1 MDHAGLHPHHPRRS
15 RGHPRHLCKRHQRF
29 EPDRRDYADNNSIV
43 HGFLYNPN
51 SGTYTTLDDPL
62 ATHDPGGGTIANG
75 INGTGQIVG
84 SYATGGGMMV
94 FIAHAFLLSGGTYTT
109 IDDPLATN
117 GTIASGINAAG
128 QIVGFYS
135 NATGGHG
142 FLLSGG
148 TYTTIDDPLANNG
161 TIASGINDSGQI
173 VGYYYDASNHGHGF
187 LLSVGNYTTID
198 DPLGVTLALAQG
210 INNAGQIVGQYEN
223 ANVFHGFLLSG
234 GTYTT
239 LDGPSATNFTAASG
253 INDSGQ
259 IVGFY
264 SNASGNHGFLLT
276 ITPNPA
282 PPAGTTAD
290 MILRGSNASPIV
302 AGQYEIYDIGNNAIL
317 AAYQLGQ
324 VGTDWQFS
332 GLGGVS
338 GASTTM
344 LLHNPGTGGFE
355 LYNINNNIIT

>member
-1 MDHAGLHPHHPRRS
+1 MPVYTYTTLDDPAAT
-15 RGHPRHLCKRHQRF
+15 RGTFANGINASSQIVG
-29 EPDRRDYADNNSIV
+29 DYADNNSIV

-109 IDDPLATN
+109 IDDPLA
-117 GTIASGINAAG
+117 
-128 QIVGFYS
+128 
-135 NATGGHG
+135 
-142 FLLSGG
+142 
-148 TYTTIDDPLANNG
+148 NNG

-187 LLSVGNYTTID
+187 LLSDGNYTTID
-198 DPLGVTLALAQG
+198 DPLDVTLALAQG

-239 LDGPSATNFTAASG
+239 LDGPSATNFTVASG

-355 LYNINNNIIT
+355 LYNISNNIITAAFLARSGSIGNSRASAIFRASVSPT